1 LWKAQL
7 RTKGES
13 NVSRVGRLPVAVPS
27 GAEVKID
34 GSHVK
39 IKGPKGEMEF
49 TFSPKMEIAFAD
61 GEITVKR
68 PSDAREMRSLHGTTR
83 ALIQNMIIGVT
94 EGYQKELQLV
104 GVGYRASMTGK
115 NLTLNVG
122 YSHPVEIEPPS
133 GITFEVGDRAQQV
146 FITGIDKQAV
156 GQIAADI
163 RKVRPPEP
171 YKGKGIRYKDEY
183 VRHKA
188 GKAGKVA

>member
-1 LWKAQL
+1 
-7 RTKGES
+7 
-13 NVSRVGRLPVAVPS
+13 VSRVGRLPVVVPS
-27 GAEVKID
+27 GVEVKID

-49 TFSPKMEIAFAD
+49 TFSPKIKIAFAD
-61 GEITVKR
+61 GEIAVKR

-83 ALIQNMIIGVT
+83 ALIQNMITGVT
-94 EGYQKELQLV
+94 EGYKKELQLV

-122 YSHPVEIEPPS
+122 YSHPVEIEPPP
-133 GITFEVGDRAQQV
+133 GITFEVGERAQQI

-163 RKVRPPEP
+163 RKVRKPEP

>member
-1 LWKAQL
+1 
-7 RTKGES
+7 
-13 NVSRVGRLPVAVPS
+13 VSRVGRLPVEVPS
-27 GAEVKID
+27 GVDVKIN

-49 TFSPKMEIAFAD
+49 TFSPKIDIAVAD
-61 GEITVKR
+61 GEVVVTR
-68 PSDAREMRSLHGTTR
+68 PSDARELRSLHGTTR

-94 EGYQKELQLV
+94 KGYQKELQLV
-104 GVGYRASMTGK
+104 GVGYRATMDGK
-115 NLTLNVG
+115 NLVLNVG

-133 GITFEVGDRAQQV
+133 GITFEVGERAQQV
-146 FITGIDKQAV
+146 FVSGIDKQAV
-156 GQIAADI
+156 GQISADI
-163 RKVRPPEP
+163 RKVRKPEP

>member
-1 LWKAQL
+1 
-7 RTKGES
+7 
-13 NVSRVGRLPVAVPS
+13 LPVDVPT
-27 GAEVKID
+27 GVDVKID
-34 GSHVK
+34 GSYVK

-49 TFSPKMEIAFAD
+49 TFSPQIGITFAD
-61 GEITVKR
+61 GVISVKR

-83 ALIQNMIIGVT
+83 ALIQNMVTGVT

-104 GVGYRASMTGK
+104 GVGYRANMEGTT
-115 NLTLNVG
+115 LVLNVG
-122 YSHPVEIEPPS
+122 YSHTVEIVPPD
-133 GITFEVGDRAQQV
+133 GITFEVGERAQQI

-156 GQIAADI
+156 GQVAADI

-183 VRHKA
+183 IRRKA

>member
-1 LWKAQL
+1 
-7 RTKGES
+7 
-13 NVSRVGRLPVAVPS
+13 VSRVGRLPVEVPS
-27 GAEVKID
+27 GVEVKIN

-61 GEITVKR
+61 GEVAVTR

-83 ALIQNMIIGVT
+83 SLIQNMVIGVT
-94 EGYQKELQLV
+94 EGYKKELQLV
-104 GVGYRASMTGK
+104 GVGYRASMDGK
-115 NLTLNVG
+115 NLVLNVG
-122 YSHPVEIEPPS
+122 YSHQVEIVPPS

-146 FITGIDKQAV
+146 FITGIDKQSV
-156 GQIAADI
+156 GQISADI